1 MIRVIC
7 PLCHQYLEQKP
18 GTWSC
23 AQGHAFDVAREAYV
37 NLLPV
42 QHKKTRDPGDNPEM
56 VQARR
61 KFLFAGHY
69 QPLRDAVLALLAPL
83 RAQSLLDLG
92 CGEGYYT
99 GAFPSVA
106 ADVAGLDISKPA
118 IQLAAKEFRGITWLV
133 GSGAQLP
140 LADASVDI
148 VVSMFSQL
156 YLEHT
161 RRVLKPHGHLLVV
174 TPAPD
179 HLWSVRERLFDEVRA
194 HQPDKFLAGLD
205 AHFELTARAE
215 VRVAL
220 QLGRDT
226 LEQLL
231 LMTPYAWKARP
242 EKRAALLQDAEVFD
256 TTAAFTLLLLKKTPS
271 TPAQ

>member
-1 MIRVIC
+1 MRITC
-7 PLCHQYLEQKP
+7 PLCRQDLDQQP
-18 GTWSC
+18 ATWRC
-23 AQGHAFDVAREAYV
+23 ALGHAYDVAREGYV

-83 RAQSLLDLG
+83 RAHSLLDLG

-99 GAFPSVA
+99 GAFTAVA
-106 ADVAGLDISKPA
+106 PDVAGLDISKPA
-118 IQLAAKEFRGITWLV
+118 IQLAAKQFRGITWLV

-148 VVSMFSQL
+148 VSSMFSQL

-161 RRVLKPHGHLLVV
+161 RRVLKPGGHLLVV

-179 HLWSVRERLFDEVRA
+179 HLWSVREKLFDEVRA

-205 AHFELTARAE
+205 THFELTARQE
-215 VRVAL
+215 VRVPL
-220 QLGRDT
+220 QLTRDT

-242 EKRAALLQDAEVFD
+242 EKRAALLQDAERFA
-256 TTAAFTLLLLKKTPS
+256 TTAAFTLLLLKQLPS